1 MSMLSPGLPFSGCA
15 GLEQVG
21 LPHCPL
27 PVRLTVSAWHL
38 LTVVDQVL
46 ASVLRRLHSST
57 MLTPVCLACRRVGT
71 IIAKEKHKGSFDII
85 IVKDAAGHTFA
96 TRMTNV
102 FVIGRGDKPMVS
114 LPKQK
119 GLRLPILQEQAKM
132 YGKATVAA

>member
-1 MSMLSPGLPFSGCA
+1 MDLSAVTYPVPT
-15 GLEQVG
+15 EQ
-21 LPHCPL
+21 LHHC
-27 PVRLTVSAWHL
+27 H
-38 LTVVDQVL
+38 
-46 ASVLRRLHSST
+46 
-57 MLTPVCLACRRVGT
+57 PVCLACRRVGT

-119 GLRLPILQEQAKM
+119 GLRLTILQEQAKM

>member
-1 MSMLSPGLPFSGCA
+1 MGLPLTHWRLCQPGASFDTRTVPDC
-15 GLEQVG
+15 
-21 LPHCPL
+21 
-27 PVRLTVSAWHL
+27 VRLAPPEHGDPGAVSYPAP
-38 LTVVDQVL
+38 TGNG
-46 ASVLRRLHSST
+46 ST
-57 MLTPVCLACRRVGT
+57 ILTPVCLSCRRVGT

-119 GLRLPILQEQAKM
+119 GLRLTILQEQAKM